1 MCWVHLN
8 NSVFLSRY
16 SETKK
21 NFADAR
27 ATCASAPGGGDLVT
41 IGTDSKQQFVRAR
54 MEIASVE
61 TMWLGVSLEKT
72 DWRWV
77 KSEYLFGYKPKHLS

>member
-1 MCWVHLN
+1 MNLSH
-8 NSVFLSRY
+8 SVFLSCY

-41 IGTDSKQQFVRAR
+41 IDTESKQQFVKAR
-54 MEIASVE
+54 MESAGVVD
-61 TMWLGVSLEKT
+61 MWLGVSLTKT

-77 KSEYLFGYKPKHLS
+77 KSEY